1 MFKKI
6 AFSVAAFIVG
16 SSVLAQASTDIL
28 KKWDASNKFKSGI
41 SIYSAKGCKT
51 TKKYA
56 VDPAKP
62 GSGSLQIK
70 IEKSNLKSF
79 SNIQLMFI
87 FSGKIEKG
95 TKYKIKISL
104 QADQAGKI
112 TAAAIMHGKPWSGI
126 GEGAHAADNLL
137 PNKSKDIILEFTA
150 KKDFKKVRVPCI
162 FLGKLK
168 PGTKLN
174 IKSVVFEKVTS

>member
-1 MFKKI
+1 MV
-6 AFSVAAFIVG
+6 FSVASLIVG

-28 KKWDASNKFKSGI
+28 KKWNASNKFKSGI
-41 SIYSAKGCKT
+41 SIYCAKGCKA
-51 TKKYA
+51 TKKYT

-70 IEKSNLKSF
+70 IAKSNLKSL
-79 SNIQLMFI
+79 SNIQLTFI
-87 FSGKIEKG
+87 SSEKIEKG
-95 TKYKIKISL
+95 TKYKIQISL
-104 QADQAGKI
+104 KSDQAGQI
-112 TAAAIMHGKPWSGI
+112 VATAIMHVKPWSRI
-126 GEGAHAADNLL
+126 GEKAYATGNLL

-162 FLGKLK
+162 YLGKLK

-174 IKSVVFEKVTS
+174 IKSIVFEKISS

>member
-1 MFKKI
+1 MFKKM
-6 AFSVAAFIVG
+6 AFLAAAFIVG
-16 SSVLAQASTDIL
+16 NSVFAQASTDIL

-41 SIYSAKGCKT
+41 SIYCAKGCKA
-51 TKKYA
+51 TKKYT
-56 VDPAKP
+56 VDPANP

-70 IEKSNLKSF
+70 IAKSNLKSL

-95 TKYKIKISL
+95 TRYKIKISL

-112 TAAAIMHGKPWSGI
+112 TASAIKHGRPWSGI
-126 GEGAHAADNLL
+126 GHNAHAMGNLL
-137 PNKSKDIILEFTA
+137 PNESKDIILEFTA
-150 KKDFKKVRVPCI
+150 KKDFKRVRVPCM

-168 PGTKLN
+168 PGTELS
-174 IKSVVFEKVTS
+174 IKSVVFEKVSS